1 MTATA
6 TDPVLDNLVVAIYG
20 QGTAIGEAK
29 DVERIYG
36 AAYAESPYFEGPN
49 DVADFAKGW
58 RYRISQPSFRLVV
71 ARLDGAAVGFTFGHQ
86 LTAETRW
93 WAGMIDWVAEE
104 TVAERPGRTFAVI
117 ELAVDQSLRR
127 HGVARLL
134 HAHLLAGL
142 AEERATLL
150 VRPEADAARH
160 AYLSWGYERLGRL
173 RPFPDAPVY
182 DAMVKNLPS

>member
-6 TDPVLDNLVVAIYG
+6 ADTVLDNLALTVHG
-20 QGTAIGEAK
+20 RGTATAEAE
-29 DVERIYG
+29 DVEQIYA
-36 AAYAESPYFEGPN
+36 AAYAESPYHEGPE

-58 RYRISQPSFRLVV
+58 KQRVGQPSFRLVV

-86 LTAETRW
+86 LTVETRW
-93 WAGMIDWVAEE
+93 WTGMIDRVDEE
-104 TVAERPGRTFAVI
+104 VMRERPGRTFAVI
-117 ELAVDQSLRR
+117 ELAVDRSLRR

-142 AEERATLL
+142 TEERATLL
-150 VRPEADAARH
+150 VRPEADAARC
-160 AYLSWGYERLGRL
+160 AYLSWGYQRLGRL

-182 DAMVKNLPS
+182 DAMVKNLPC